1 MARTESLNADAEK
14 FNTQSA
20 FLLSAL
26 QKLQTS
32 IESSQREKVTLVN
45 NFRDLSEDCETLKED
60 LKGGLQN
67 LQNESSAAAK
77 NNETSAELI
86 QRIECLLQE
95 TQGNHADSKTQV
107 TETLAI
113 LEKAQQQQALYSSS
127 AEGFAQLRDEAE
139 GFVVET
145 KSASEAAREQ
155 SDALQDDGPGFGDL
169 NLEAKN
175 GFYRL
180 MMVLTIILSLS
191 FIAHSVIS
199 TFANPAS
206 VAQQPV
212 QSQFD
217 ALPAAVF
224 PSAFAPV
231 ASTNP

>member
-26 QKLQTS
+26 Q
-32 IESSQREKVTLVN
+32 
-45 NFRDLSEDCETLKED
+45 
-60 LKGGLQN
+60 N
-67 LQNESSAAAK
+67 LPNESSAAAK
-77 NNETSAELI
+77 NNETSAEVI

-127 AEGFAQLRDEAE
+127 GEGFAQLRDEAE

-145 KSASEAAREQ
+145 KSAGEAAREQ
-155 SDALQDDGPGFGDL
+155 SDALQDAGPGFGDL

-180 MMVLTIILSLS
+180 MMVLAIILSLS
-191 FIAHSVIS
+191 FIARSVIS
-199 TFANPAS
+199 IFANPAS

-217 ALPAAVF
+217 ASPAAVF

>member
-45 NFRDLSEDCETLKED
+45 NFRDLSEVCETLKED

-113 LEKAQQQQALYSSS
+113 LEKAQQ
-127 AEGFAQLRDEAE
+127 
-139 GFVVET
+139 
-145 KSASEAAREQ
+145 
-155 SDALQDDGPGFGDL
+155 
-169 NLEAKN
+169 
-175 GFYRL
+175 
-180 MMVLTIILSLS
+180 
-191 FIAHSVIS
+191 
-199 TFANPAS
+199 
-206 VAQQPV
+206 PV

>member
-1 MARTESLNADAEK
+1 MARTESLKADAEK

-145 KSASEAAREQ
+145 KSASEAARER
-155 SDALQDDGPGFGDL
+155 SGAGAKRCPAGRWSRLRRPESGGEKWLLQVDDGAGDHTVPELHRPLGHLYLRQPG
-169 NLEAKN
+169 ECC
-175 GFYRL
+175 
-180 MMVLTIILSLS
+180 
-191 FIAHSVIS
+191 
-199 TFANPAS
+199 
-206 VAQQPV
+206 
-212 QSQFD
+212 
-217 ALPAAVF
+217 PAATG
-224 PSAFAPV
+224 SATV
-231 ASTNP
+231 RCVSRS